1 MGKTYQSTTV
11 NAPADQVWNRIRNF
25 HDMSWASSIITKCV
39 AVGDLGPDQVG
50 AKRVLNDAF
59 HETLHE
65 LNTVDHSVRY
75 SIDDGPSPLN
85 EVNEYIGVLRV
96 SPITDTDKS
105 YVEWSSTWSGK
116 DQETAEFCSPLYVA
130 MLADLKSRFK

>member
-11 NAPADQVWNRIRNF
+11 NAPADQVWNTIRNF

-39 AVGDLGPDQVG
+39 PVGDLGPDQVG
-50 AKRVLNDAF
+50 AKRILNDAF

-65 LNTVDHSVRY
+65 LNAVDHSVRC

-85 EVNEYIGVLRV
+85 EVTEYVGLLRV
-96 SPITDTDKS
+96 SPVTDTDTS
-105 YVEWSSTWSGK
+105 YVEWSSTGGGK

>member
-11 NAPADQVWNRIRNF
+11 NAPADQVWNTIRNF
-25 HDMSWASSIITKCV
+25 HDMSWASSVITKCV
-39 AVGDLGPDQVG
+39 PVGDRGGDQVG

-65 LNTVDHSVRY
+65 LSAGDRSIRY

-85 EVNEYIGVLRV
+85 EVTEYVGLLRV
-96 SPITDTDKS
+96 SPVTDTDTS
-105 YVEWSSTWSGK
+105 YVEWSSTGGGK